1 MAAQIAE
8 AQKLVTGE
16 AEADPIARLYAA
28 FEVCANC
35 DPSNVDEVSDTC
47 DSLLQRSM
55 LILIVNKARRT
66 REFNVL
72 ENNFHRGKLG

>member
-47 DSLLQRSM
+47 DSFFGSGR
-55 LILIVNKARRT
+55 
-66 REFNVL
+66 F
-72 ENNFHRGKLG
+72 